1 MFDEIST
8 ELQLTMDLTL
18 DGAIQKARHSEL
30 VKGQVSNQKGGVVEE
45 IKHPKENYHYSTQFR
60 GRSHGRTTHGQYR
73 GHGRGYNTQHAH
85 RGARGGAYG
94 GQGPQPTDRKC
105 NKCGKPA
112 HSNWRN
118 CPARQDECHSCQR
131 VGHWSKFCPS
141 VDELTEDMSS
151 QFFLGSVTC
160 ADTESTWKVTLPMY
174 NTRVGFKIDTGADT
188 SIISADVYNSLGDRP
203 KLQGVSSVLKSPGG
217 ALSCRGKFVCKT
229 TYKGK
234 TYHFTVHVING
245 QVSSLLS
252 RSVSLKMGLVKLVQ
266 EVNDDIG
273 LLSGDPVKIHLKEG
287 AQPFSLTT
295 SW

>member
-1 MFDEIST
+1 METEISATKLNKDDGDVQVSALIYAMGREAEQVFSSFRFAEERDKANFDIVIGKFDTHFVPHTNIIHERSICNISTQNSGESMEAFVRSLYDLPQNCDYGAGKEDMIRDRPVVGLLDKEIST

-60 GRSHGRTTHGQYR
+60 GRSHGRTSHGQYR

-94 GQGPQPTDRKC
+94 GQGPQPTDLKC

-151 QFFLGSVTC
+151 QFF
-160 ADTESTWKVTLPMY
+160 
-174 NTRVGFKIDTGADT
+174 
-188 SIISADVYNSLGDRP
+188 
-203 KLQGVSSVLKSPGG
+203 
-217 ALSCRGKFVCKT
+217 
-229 TYKGK
+229 
-234 TYHFTVHVING
+234 
-245 QVSSLLS
+245 
-252 RSVSLKMGLVKLVQ
+252 
-266 EVNDDIG
+266 
-273 LLSGDPVKIHLKEG
+273 
-287 AQPFSLTT
+287 
-295 SW
+295 